1 MERWFRGGVGSR
13 QVSLHRLRVFF
24 IAAFIALGVAGI
36 QRFHLHDLLRNEP
49 QASLHAL
56 TRDATSDEYFR
67 ALLEADGVP
76 RSSVIRPASGLRSIL
91 STINAPG
98 PLIFVAPRSKPET
111 DVIYQLVRTI
121 SLPRR
126 VINGYCDS
134 PDKTKPVAEPISGY
148 VLYSIKPPLNAHN
161 ALSFAPELTVV
172 VSPEVRTWTTF
183 CSQ

>member
-1 MERWFRGGVGSR
+1 MGSR
-13 QVSLHRLRVFF
+13 QVSLHGLRVFF
-24 IAAFIALGVAGI
+24 CAAFITLGVAGI
-36 QRFHLHDLLRNEP
+36 GRSHLADLLRDEP

-76 RSSVIRPASGLRSIL
+76 RDSVIRPASKLRSIL
-91 STINAPG
+91 STINGPG
-98 PLIFVAPRSKPET
+98 SVIFVAPRSKPET

-126 VINGYCDS
+126 VINGYCDV
-134 PDKTKPVAEPISGY
+134 PDKTRPVTEPISAY
-148 VLYSIKPPLNAHN
+148 ILYSINPPPNAQN
-161 ALSFAPELTVV
+161 VLSFAPELSVV
-172 VSPEVRTWTTF
+172 VSPEVRAWTTF